1 MLKTHAHVDFLKTSS
16 LRVQFPPFKTHISW
30 DKFLILMLSLGMTI
44 DKKHHALMK
53 ALSSA
58 LNAI

>member
-30 DKFLILMLSLGMTI
+30 DQFLILMLSLGMTI
-44 DKKHHALMK
+44 DKKHHA
-53 ALSSA
+53 
-58 LNAI
+58 